1 MVAGLSDE
9 FETRLIKRVSS
20 NQTSAVKD
28 SESLDRSVLSL
39 SARTRDRVFTK
50 IGQNPEIGQNR
61 DKQNPDRQ
69 TSDRKSGKNPDS
81 RQKPDGIFRKIL
93 TKTRH
98 EQDTDS
104 AVRRRLVQTITKKG
118 KVEKINLGLV
128 QTLFN
133 L

>member
-1 MVAGLSDE
+1 MNLKRDLSNGSVQ
-9 FETRLIKRVSS
+9 TRR
-20 NQTSAVKD
+20 
-28 SESLDRSVLSL
+28 R
-39 SARTRDRVFTK
+39 RTRTAKVWTALSCPCPTGQRTEFLQK
-50 IGQNPEIGQNR
+50 SGQNPDIGQNR